1 MNNEYEL
8 KLKAVLDDSDVKKKL
23 AQLRGQ
29 QMSGS
34 TNTPNAS
41 GLNIQNA
48 LGQLNTTLHRLNTIL
63 TKLDKSVGSGRGG
76 SSAGTDGLLAGSVAA
91 RVSGGRGRRAS
102 GQMGSPAD
110 RLLDSLQGTRKGRAL
125 ASAYRKGNF
134 SATWLRNQIESRHL
148 MNEANAMML
157 SDMDLHRGGMNPTQ
171 MNMQMANWRRSQR
184 LSMLTGRAGG

>member
-1 MNNEYEL
+1 MNNNEYEL
-8 KLKAVLDDSDVKKKL
+8 RLKAVLDDSDVKKKL

-48 LGQLNTTLHRLNTIL
+48 LGQLNTTLQRLNTIL
-63 TKLDKSVGSGRGG
+63 TKLDKSVVSGRGG
-76 SSAGTDGLLAGSVAA
+76 ASAGTDGLLAGSVAA
-91 RVSGGRGRRAS
+91 RASGGRGRRAS

-110 RLLDSLQGTRKGRAL
+110 RLLDSLQGSRRGRAL
-125 ASAYRKGNF
+125 ASAYRQGNF

-148 MNEANAMML
+148 MNETNAMML
-157 SDMDLHRGGMNPTQ
+157 SDMDLRRGGMNP
-171 MNMQMANWRRSQR
+171 A
-184 LSMLTGRAGG
+184 